1 MAAGGGASGPV
12 PGDRRVTADGR
23 TVVPTTGHSNYGVA
37 DACASR
43 MEDIPVPAERRD
55 PTVDTPLVTA
65 VAGVPRVV
73 RCLDAHGRPVS
84 LSGRTLSRSSTQ
96 LQDLLRRAYTGVRG
110 DAPTEEV
117 TVSFLEEHDGSLQLE
132 YLVVDRT
139 RPRRGVRGRRRAR
152 ERARDSQTAL
162 TQAALVVAGAV
173 DTLGV
178 LSSATAVRWTD
189 SDNPDFADVVLDG
202 VRTVRVPAAVR
213 TLLRDETALELLRG
227 VLAMFLD
234 DDVDRLVIGRDPELL
249 GRYHETVVARSPAL
263 LRFLEGAPPVA
274 GAEPERS

>member
-1 MAAGGGASGPV
+1 M
-12 PGDRRVTADGR
+12 RV
-23 TVVPTTGHSNYGVA
+23 
-37 DACASR
+37 
-43 MEDIPVPAERRD
+43 IPVPAERRD

-96 LQDLLRRAYTGVRG
+96 LQDLLRRAYTGVRR

-213 TLLRDETALELLRG
+213 TLIRDETALELLRG

-274 GAEPERS
+274 GVEPERS